1 MVVVTYGASWC
12 HACSKMLP
20 TFFNLSNEY
29 SRPIFVYADVDK
41 CTQMA
46 EDVRYTPTFR
56 FFREGSK
63 VDEFYGAGPQ
73 RLRDRVWLQ
82 VLQAAATGPCHV
94 SLQRN
99 AIKLEKQAK
108 SNSCGFRRSS
118 GFASLS
124 AFHKDT
130 ISRERRFTAFATSSG
145 STSTSEAEQK
155 QQQESTS
162 DAAKKPAFKDV
173 PEEIDEDVGEV
184 EKILGSRV
192 AEDGVTQYLIE
203 WKDDHPDSWEP
214 RENVAA
220 DLVAQFEE
228 PWWTAV
234 RRGDDAKIEELLAEG
249 RDVNAVDGNGRSALL
264 FAAGLGN
271 EKLVRKLL
279 EEGADVAWQDK
290 EGYSALHIAAGYVHS
305 TIVRALLDHRADPEQ
320 EDKQQRSPLIL
331 AEQLLKATPAN
342 NPGAFARRLAL
353 DNVVKMLDE
362 AVFEESE
369 VDQILDKRIAED
381 GTVEY
386 LVKWQ
391 DDSEDSWEPV
401 ENIGDDLV
409 KDYEE
414 GLEYGV
420 AEKILEKRVVGKSQG
435 GDEGVVEY
443 LVKWQDSDENTWEP
457 EGNVAAEVI
466 AEFEGVSVEEVE
478 ARLGKEGGK

>member
-1 MVVVTYGASWC
+1 MSTGDPEGPAGEFSVRKDAAGAAAKPRSVPFNRNNNLLEAKSDSELSQVLVEAKKTKRPVVVTYGASWC

-63 VDEFYGAGPQ
+63 VDEFYGA
-73 RLRDRVWLQ
+73 
-82 VLQAAATGPCHV
+82 
-94 SLQRN
+94 
-99 AIKLEKQAK
+99 
-108 SNSCGFRRSS
+108 
-118 GFASLS
+118 
-124 AFHKDT
+124 
-130 ISRERRFTAFATSSG
+130 
-145 STSTSEAEQK
+145 EAEQK
-155 QQQESTS
+155 QQQEATS
-162 DAAKKPAFKDV
+162 DAKKPAFEDV
-173 PEEIDEDVGEV
+173 PEVIDEDVGEV

-249 RDVNAVDGNGRSALL
+249 RDVNAIDGNGRSGLL

-305 TIVRALLDHRADPEQ
+305 TIVRALLDHGADPEQ

-401 ENIGDDLV
+401 ENIGEDLV
-409 KDYEE
+409 KDFEE

-420 AEKILEKRVVGKSQG
+420 AEKILEKRVVGASQG
-435 GDEGVVEY
+435 GGEGVVEY

-457 EGNVAAEVI
+457 EGNVAADVI

-478 ARLGKEGGK
+478 ARLGKEGEK

>member
-1 MVVVTYGASWC
+1 
-12 HACSKMLP
+12 
-20 TFFNLSNEY
+20 
-29 SRPIFVYADVDK
+29 
-41 CTQMA
+41 MA
-46 EDVRYTPTFR
+46 TAAVR
-56 FFREGSK
+56 
-63 VDEFYGAGPQ
+63 
-73 RLRDRVWLQ
+73 
-82 VLQAAATGPCHV
+82 VLQAAATAPCHV

-99 AIKLEKQAK
+99 AIKLEKQGT
-108 SNSCGFRRSS
+108 SNSCGFRRSY
-118 GFASLS
+118 GFTSLS

-155 QQQESTS
+155 QQQEATS
-162 DAAKKPAFKDV
+162 DAKKPAFEDV
-173 PEEIDEDVGEV
+173 PEVIDEDVGEV

-249 RDVNAVDGNGRSALL
+249 RDVNAVDGNGRSGLL

-271 EKLVRKLL
+271 EKVRAIMRRDECGDEMLVRKLL

-305 TIVRALLDHRADPEQ
+305 TIVRALLDHGADPEQ

-342 NPGAFARRLAL
+342 NPGAFARCLPLDNVFARRLAL

-401 ENIGDDLV
+401 ENIGEDLV
-409 KDYEE
+409 KDFEE

-420 AEKILEKRVVGKSQG
+420 AEKILEKRVVGASQG
-435 GDEGVVEY
+435 GGEGVVEY

-457 EGNVAAEVI
+457 EGNVAADVI

-478 ARLGKEGGK
+478 ARLGKEGEK